1 MKFESV
7 NRKYNQLNDFIRGEM
22 KRQKISQ
29 DMLAYRLNLPRA
41 SISKRL
47 NGISEWTA
55 REIIDVYEFLGIEMS
70 WNEEKKK
77 LGCRKTEL
85 QKKDV

>member
-7 NRKYNQLNDFIRGEM
+7 NRKYNKLNDFIRGEM
-22 KRQKISQ
+22 KRQHYSQ
-29 DMLAYRLNLPRA
+29 DDIAYRLNLPRA

-55 REIIDVYEFLGIEMS
+55 REIIDVMEFLGV
-70 WNEEKKK
+70 EEVWKM
-77 LGCRKTEL
+77 
-85 QKKDV
+85 